1 MAKGYTL
8 SDLQSIT
15 KIQKRYLSGIE
26 NEDYTM
32 MPGSFYVR
40 AFIKQY
46 ADAVGLDADEM
57 LALYKESP
65 ESALPDEEE
74 QQIAST
80 NLSRRNSG
88 KRSNQLN
95 EVMPK
100 IIVALFIIV
109 ILLVLWFLTL
119 NNPSK
124 KQELNVGTDEQI
136 KVEDQQKQGDG
147 KTSGN
152 DVQDKTS
159 DNDAVDDTDDTDTDA
174 DKDQDQTE
182 QSLTHVNV
190 AGENSTYSLTG
201 TEKFTLEIRTNG
213 DSWIGVRDRAG
224 EERMPKPRGADTFG
238 AGDSIELDVSDTDYV
253 RIRVGRT
260 ASTEI
265 YVNGELLEY
274 ASDRTTQNIIIEKE
288 Q

>member
-8 SDLQSIT
+8 DDLQSIT

-26 NEDYTM
+26 NEEYSM

-46 ADAVGLDADEM
+46 ADAVELDADEM
-57 LALYKESP
+57 LALYKETP
-65 ESALPDEEE
+65 EAVLPDEEE
-74 QQIAST
+74 HQIAST
-80 NLSRRNSG
+80 NLSRRSSD

-109 ILLVLWFLTL
+109 ILLVIWFLTL

-124 KQELNVGTDEQI
+124 KQGFDGESDVQI
-136 KVEDQQKQGDG
+136 KVEDQQKQNDGQKGSGEVLDKENDQDEADNAGD
-147 KTSGN
+147 
-152 DVQDKTS
+152 DVQQ
-159 DNDAVDDTDDTDTDA
+159 DAEEDES
-174 DKDQDQTE
+174 QSE
-182 QSLTHVNV
+182 QAVTFVNAV
-190 AGENSTYSLTG
+190 GENSTYSLAG
-201 TEKFTLEIRTNG
+201 SEQLTLKIQTNG

-224 EERMPKPRGADTFG
+224 EERMPKPRGAYTMG
-238 AGDSIELDVSDTDYV
+238 AGESVELDLSDTDFV

-265 YVNGELLEY
+265 YVNGELLKYE
-274 ASDRTTQNIIIEKE
+274 SDRTTQNIIIEKE
-288 Q
+288 